1 MSDTT
6 RSFLRRWRA
15 NQLPVQGIW
24 AQRRRV
30 AAAMRLVIERLT
42 LSNAPEAELSAA
54 ADRLE
59 QYAAHLESHPRR
71 ERYIGYSESSLAA
84 ASGAEAEDPN
94 APGND
99 DLGGGHFDF
108 SPFIGQSNPL
118 SPPIELFEEADR
130 VRGRCV
136 FGSAYEGP
144 PGNVHG
150 GYVAGAF
157 DEVLGYVQ
165 SLAGTPGM
173 TGRLTVHYRSP
184 TPLHQELAFD
194 SWVEKVEGRKIFT
207 RATLHAGER
216 LCAEA
221 EGLFISIKPGTFAR
235 LVAERAAE
243 GKTSPAG

>member
-1 MSDTT
+1 M
-6 RSFLRRWRA
+6 
-15 NQLPVQGIW
+15 
-24 AQRRRV
+24 RRRV
-30 AAAMRLVIERLT
+30 AAAMRLVIERLS
-42 LSNAPEAELSAA
+42 LSDAPEAELAA
-54 ADRLE
+54 AAERLE
-59 QYAAHLESHPRR
+59 QYAEHLRTHPQRR
-71 ERYIGYSESSLAA
+71 RYVGYAESSLA
-84 ASGAEAEDPN
+84 EAPESPDPN
-94 APGND
+94 IPDGF

-108 SPFIGQSNPL
+108 SPFIGRSNAL
-118 SPPIELFEEADR
+118 APPIELFEEADR
-130 VRGRCV
+130 VRGKAT

-173 TGRLTVHYRSP
+173 TGRLIVHYRSP
-184 TPLHQELAFD
+184 TPLHRELTFD

-235 LVAERAAE
+235 LVEERE
-243 GKTSPAG
+243 EPGSAG